1 MAAPARKPARKA
13 QLDDVVDG
21 IVPPPASGTDGK
33 PAAAEVEVVRPVG
46 RPPKKWL
53 VPFSSKIEI
62 ELRQEL
68 DAHLEETGATI
79 VDFLDVA
86 IRNQL
91 KAESTD

>member
-1 MAAPARKPARKA
+1 MTSPADPSWKRLANRRGAAKTPGPAK
-13 QLDDVVDG
+13 DDAVL
-21 IVPPPASGTDGK
+21 
-33 PAAAEVEVVRPVG
+33 PVG

-68 DAHLEETGATI
+68 DAHLERTGVTI

-91 KAESTD
+91 KAESAD